1 MGRTQRHGKVI
12 IARETGLA
20 TRSQQASMLL
30 DEEEELDE
38 YKVIKERAQTA
49 TSLLGLTLFF
59 LLT

>member
-1 MGRTQRHGKVI
+1 
-12 IARETGLA
+12 
-20 TRSQQASMLL
+20 MLL